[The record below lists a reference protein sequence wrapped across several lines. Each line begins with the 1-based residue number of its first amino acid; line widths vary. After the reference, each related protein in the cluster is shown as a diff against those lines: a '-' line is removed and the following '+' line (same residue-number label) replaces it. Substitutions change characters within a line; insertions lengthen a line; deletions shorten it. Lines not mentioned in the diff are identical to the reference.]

1 MSKRRSSG
9 DGSVYQLADG
19 SWRGVV
25 DLGWHAG
32 RRRRRYVRGRTKAE
46 VTKETRR
53 LATEAEA
60 GRLRPD
66 RAPTV
71 AGWLD
76 RYLTEVAASTVRPST
91 LDRYRQEVRLYI
103 TPALGEVRLDQLTAA
118 QVSGFYR
125 DQLQRLSPGSVR
137 RLHALLR
144 RSLMVAVRWQ
154 VISWNP
160 VTAVD
165 PPSLATAEVQPFSV
179 EEARRFLAAVGG
191 DRMEARWL
199 LAVMVGMRQGE
210 VLGLSWED
218 VDLDQGT
225 ARVRQALQYRSGHG
239 LRLVPPKTPRSRRT
253 VPLADLLVDSLKL
266 RREQQDADRAKAGEF
281 WEEWGLVFTTKVGTP
296 WSPRNDY
303 RNFLKILEA
312 AGLRRVR
319 LHDLRHTAASLML
332 TQGVPARVVMQ
343 TLGHSQIGITL
354 NTYSHV
360 SPELSRSAADR
371 MQALLG
377 EDLARILAATVAAG
391 SLAIGAPATSP
402 VSQEPAD
409 QG

>member
-1 MSKRRSSG
+1 MSKRRASG
-9 DGSVYQLADG
+9 EGSVYQLADG

-25 DLGWHAG
+25 DLGWHGG
-32 RRRRRYVRGRTKAE
+32 RRRRRYVRSRTKAE
-46 VTKETRR
+46 VVRETRR
-53 LATEAEA
+53 LAAEAEA

-76 RYLTEVAASTVRPST
+76 RYLTEVAASKVRPST

-103 TPALGEVRLDQLTAA
+103 APGLGKVRLDKLTPA
-118 QVSGFYR
+118 QVSDFYR

-144 RSLMVAVRWQ
+144 RSLTVAVRWQ
-154 VISWNP
+154 VINWNP

-165 PPSLATAEVQPFSV
+165 PPSIATAEVQPLSV
-179 EEARRFLAAVGG
+179 EEVRRFFAAVRG

-218 VDLDQGT
+218 VDLDERT
-225 ARVRQALQYRSGHG
+225 VRVRQALQYRSGHG
-239 LRLVPPKTPRSRRT
+239 LQLVPPKTTRSRRM
-253 VPLADLLVDSLKL
+253 VPLPDVLVRALKL
-266 RREQQDADRAKAGEF
+266 RREQQAAERATAGEL

-303 RNFLKILEA
+303 RNFRQALEA
-312 AGLRRVR
+312 ASLCRAR

-332 TQGVPARVVMQ
+332 SQGVPARVVMQ

-354 NTYSHV
+354 NTYSHI

-371 MQALLG
+371 MQALLSEDG
-377 EDLARILAATVAAG
+377 ESVMAATLAAVPLAVGASVAPIVG
-391 SLAIGAPATSP
+391 EIT
-402 VSQEPAD
+402 AD
-409 QG
+409 

>member
-1 MSKRRSSG
+1 MSKRRASG
-9 DGSVYQLADG
+9 DGSVYRLADG

-25 DLGWHAG
+25 DLGWHGG
-32 RRRRRYVRGRTKAE
+32 RRRRRYVRGGTKAE
-46 VTKETRR
+46 VVKETRR

-71 AGWLD
+71 ARWLD

-103 TPALGEVRLDQLTAA
+103 APALGDVRLDQLTAA
-118 QVSGFYR
+118 QVSTFYR

-144 RSLMVAVRWQ
+144 RSLTVAVRWQ
-154 VISWNP
+154 VINWNP

-179 EEARRFLAAVGG
+179 EEARRFLGAVRG

-210 VLGLSWED
+210 VLGLSWAD

-225 ARVRQALQYRSGHG
+225 AQVRQALQYRSGHG
-239 LRLVPPKTPRSRRT
+239 LQLVPPKTPRSRRT
-253 VPLADLLVDSLKL
+253 VPLADVLVDALKL
-266 RREQQDADRAKAGEF
+266 RREQQDADRATAGEF

-303 RNFLKILEA
+303 RDFLKILEA

-360 SPELSRSAADR
+360 APELSRSAADR

-377 EDLARILAATVAAG
+377 EAADGVLAATMAAIPFV
-391 SLAIGAPATSP
+391 IGAPAPSLGSEVAT
-402 VSQEPAD
+402 D
-409 QG
+409 